1 MNVIQGTADFKI
13 KNMSYLKEQ
22 REAFDYIY
30 KVKKLMTNPTSEQ
43 LERMTEKLIR
53 HNIEFITKNWD
64 DLDEDYA
71 IEKIDHLNRISEHV
85 DSIFNSKDLPF

>member
-1 MNVIQGTADFKI
+1 
-13 KNMSYLKEQ
+13 MSYIKKQ
-22 REAFDYIY
+22 REAFNYIY

-43 LERMTEKLIR
+43 LEKMTEKLIR

-64 DLDEDYA
+64 NLDEDYA
-71 IEKIDHLNRISEHV
+71 IEKIDQLNRVSEHI